1 MDKFWQTKTLQ
12 AMTSSEWES
21 LCDGCAKCCLVKL
34 EDYETRE
41 IEHTNVAC
49 ELLDVDSCRCRNY
62 EQRHSIVDDCIT
74 LDKDN
79 IHTLGWLP
87 ETCSYRLISEK
98 KPLPDWHHLVTGD
111 PESHHSYGASLRG
124 WVVSELDVRQEDIQ
138 EHIIQ
143 WVD

>member
-34 EDYETRE
+34 EDYETGE

-79 IHTLGWLP
+79 IPVSYTHLTLP
-87 ETCSYRLISEK
+87 TIYS
-98 KPLPDWHHLVTGD
+98 V
-111 PESHHSYGASLRG
+111 
-124 WVVSELDVRQEDIQ
+124 
-138 EHIIQ
+138 
-143 WVD
+143 